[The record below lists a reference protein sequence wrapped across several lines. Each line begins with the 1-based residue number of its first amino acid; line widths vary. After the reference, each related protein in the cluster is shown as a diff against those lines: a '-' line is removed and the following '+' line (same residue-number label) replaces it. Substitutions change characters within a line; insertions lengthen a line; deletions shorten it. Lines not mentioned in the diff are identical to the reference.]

1 MVFDGPVRL
10 DERQFTLR
18 EAAFLADIPL
28 PNVRNWIDRDIVKA
42 GTNLAGRASLTL
54 LDIAHLMVLHD
65 LTINVPLGPTLAVQ
79 AADRVAGYI
88 EAHSPRDA
96 AGGLLLDLKAI
107 NPSAAFAF
115 TCENGELRGDLVHPT
130 RHEGHTFFAGPWGR
144 AHILVPIAA
153 ILARVVGRLLEIT
166 STTEPGA

>member
-1 MVFDGPVRL
+1 MVATPP
-10 DERQFTLR
+10 
-18 EAAFLADIPL
+18 APAP
-28 PNVRNWIDRDIVKA
+28 
-42 GTNLAGRASLTL
+42 
-54 LDIAHLMVLHD
+54 
-65 LTINVPLGPTLAVQ
+65 
-79 AADRVAGYI
+79 
-88 EAHSPRDA
+88 

-107 NPSAAFAF
+107 NPTAAFAF
-115 TCENGELRGDLVHPT
+115 VFEGDELRGDLVHPT